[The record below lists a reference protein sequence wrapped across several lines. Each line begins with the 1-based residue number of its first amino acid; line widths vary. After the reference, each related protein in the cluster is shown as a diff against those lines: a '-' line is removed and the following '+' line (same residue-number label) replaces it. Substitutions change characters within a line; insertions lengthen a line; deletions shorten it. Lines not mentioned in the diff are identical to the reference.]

1 MINYIKTFNKLSNS
15 FESKTVKFKNDVIEL
30 SNDYIKNIFDL
41 TTLDFIKKKKNDT
54 HYFDLKIL
62 KSNKDYSFL
71 CKDSLKNYRSE
82 ICKCLN
88 NGLKI
93 TSDNMN
99 TYNKNT
105 FLNDKV
111 FSDIG
116 YLKAI
121 NNIGIKR
128 VSKTKNTN
136 VKNKDIKTFKNKTI
150 KDNKQLNEFML
161 SIRNSLIKKLNEYS
175 FNNKQLTIDDFYNFD
190 VNFNDQDIQN
200 KKVVNQ

>member
-1 MINYIKTFNKLSNS
+1 MINYIKTFNRLSNS
-15 FESKTVKFKNDVIEL
+15 FESKTIKFKNDVIEL

-41 TTLDFIKKKKNDT
+41 TKLDFIKKKKNDT

-71 CKDSLKNYRSE
+71 SKDSLKNYRSE

-121 NNIGIKR
+121 NNVGIKR
-128 VSKTKNTN
+128 ISKTKNTN
-136 VKNKDIKTFKNKTI
+136 VKSKDIKTFKNKTI
-150 KDNKQLNEFML
+150 KD
-161 SIRNSLIKKLNEYS
+161 
-175 FNNKQLTIDDFYNFD
+175 NKQLTIDDFYNFD